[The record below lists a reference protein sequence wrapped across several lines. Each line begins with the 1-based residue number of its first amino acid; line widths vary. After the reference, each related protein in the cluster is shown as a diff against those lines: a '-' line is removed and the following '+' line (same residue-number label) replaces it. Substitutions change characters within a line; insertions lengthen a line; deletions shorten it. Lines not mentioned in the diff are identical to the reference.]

1 MEILSRYVAQLVA
14 TRSIYRKNRTL
25 STLRQI
31 SLTEMDNALVQFLI
45 ARDEITNFFPLF
57 SASPRICF
65 GYKHGQEYSTVS
77 YIYTHY
83 IAC

>member
-14 TRSIYRKNRTL
+14 TIEKIEL
-25 STLRQI
+25 SQPC
-31 SLTEMDNALVQFLI
+31 AKFLSQKWI
-45 ARDEITNFFPLF
+45 THSFNSWSRDEITNFFPLF